1 MCTIGYC
8 KDIKI
13 IFKNRDKDSHVSSF
27 EEIVVDS
34 KIVAART
41 IGADYYCW
49 GINRYGCSFVSAA
62 VNTPKWGQL
71 LYDGKVNEAENQY
84 QLENDGLINPMKVVS
99 YMLSNVKHIDQW
111 VGALEESKLEFK
123 GYNLLIA
130 DHLKAY
136 HIELYKKKRVVREIN
151 NNKII
156 TNHFMQID
164 HGPKKNE
171 DYPSTFRRLNYA
183 SNKVDNVNS
192 IEDIKDIIKPKKEAD
207 AKQIWRDGVFK
218 TISSSILSYSKG
230 RVIYSK
236 ELNESYSN
244 VTIKPAGNT

>member
-1 MCTIGYC
+1 MCTIGYF
-8 KDIKI
+8 KNLKI
-13 IFKNRDKDSHVSSF
+13 IFKNRDKESNVSSF
-27 EEIVVDS
+27 EEIIVDS
-34 KIVAART
+34 EIVAART

-49 GINRYGCSFVSAA
+49 GLNRFGCSFVSAA
-62 VNTPKWGQL
+62 VNTPRWGRL
-71 LYDGKVNEAENQY
+71 LYDGKVNEAGNQY
-84 QLENDGLINPMKVVS
+84 QLENDGLINPMVTI
-99 YMLSNVKHIDQW
+99 SNLLLNIKHIDQW
-111 VGALEESKLEFK
+111 VDALEESKVEFK

-136 HIELYKKKRVVREIN
+136 HIELYKKNRVIREIH

-164 HGPKKNE
+164 HGPKKKE
-171 DYPSTFRRLNYA
+171 DYPSTFRRLDYA
-183 SNKVDNVNS
+183 SNKADSVNS

-218 TISSSILSYSKG
+218 TISSSILSYGKG

-236 ELNESYSN
+236 QLNESYSN
-244 VTIKPAGNT
+244 VTIKR